1 MMISPH
7 TFSFSFSFSLSLS
20 IFVVYICIYL
30 CVRCSASDSGS
41 GSSDVSTNSNN
52 NVTASNTD
60 SWQCS
65 QDEYN
70 AVAYHPLKNDI
81 KQLLLLG
88 MPHSGVVWMRDMLEQ
103 MTRRYSGTIGYAD
116 GTSNNEYSS
125 LFPYGGNCSAR
136 CDVLALEDPTLVQV
150 NVKGTMSFTTRQ
162 LERYCRLGG
171 IYTLHTMILMIR

>member
-1 MMISPH
+1 
-7 TFSFSFSFSLSLS
+7 
-20 IFVVYICIYL
+20 V
-30 CVRCSASDSGS
+30 S
-41 GSSDVSTNSNN
+41 GSSGSSTGVITNSNN
-52 NVTASNTD
+52 SLATSNKD
-60 SWQCS
+60 SWQCN

-70 AVAYHPLKNDI
+70 AVTYHPLKNDI

-88 MPHSGVVWMRDMLEQ
+88 MPNSGVVWMRDMLEQ
-103 MTRRYSGTIGYAD
+103 MTRRYSGTIGNAD
-116 GTSNNEYSS
+116 GSSNDEYSS